1 MKKIA
6 MALSVVAMLACVA
19 CSDNTDKEGQAPGQ
33 NPTDEPVMNSG
44 PETEGQRA
52 KEAVKDSANAGQDS
66 TIQRDADAPSTP
78 H

>member
-6 MALSVVAMLACVA
+6 MTLSVVTMLAFAA
-19 CSDNTDKEGQAPGQ
+19 CSDEADNKGEAPV
-33 NPTDEPVMNSG
+33 DEPVMNSG
-44 PETEGQRA
+44 PETEAERA
-52 KEAVKDSANAGQDS
+52 KEAVKDSANAGADS

>member
-6 MALSVVAMLACVA
+6 ITLSAATILSFAA
-19 CSDNTDKEGQAPGQ
+19 CSDNASKDEGGNQVQ
-33 NPTDEPVMNSG
+33 EPVMNSG

-52 KEAVKDSANAGQDS
+52 RDAVRDSANAGSDS
-66 TIQRDADAPSTP
+66 TVHHDADAPSTP